1 MIQMYEYKVKMI
13 RVIDGD
19 TFVCDIDL
27 GFEVILK
34 NKHIR
39 IAHINAP
46 ENNTDAGKAATKY
59 LGYML
64 MPNVD
69 QHVSYSP
76 EIVLNIM
83 NHKNDKYG
91 RILAEV
97 KVNGRMMHHVM
108 VEDGHAVPY
117 EGKG

>member
-1 MIQMYEYKVKMI
+1 MYEYKVDI
-13 RVIDGD
+13 VRVIDGD
-19 TFVCDIDL
+19 TFVCNIDL

-34 NKHIR
+34 NKHVR

-46 ENNTDAGKAATKY
+46 ENNTDAGKAATRY
-59 LGYML
+59 LAYML
-64 MPNVD
+64 IPHKDQNV
-69 QHVSYSP
+69 VYLP
-76 EIVLNIM
+76 EVILNVK
-83 NHKNDKYG
+83 NHKHDKYG

-97 KVNGRMMHHVM
+97 KVDGRMMHEVM